1 MKDNGTDPKTL
12 SKRKTIVRAR
22 LDSLGALHQEVFPV
36 VYANGA
42 MVYYKIPGKDELE
55 RTPLRSVLPDLPAAL
70 VMERL
75 RSAKPG
81 AVSLYWNPAPE
92 GRIRALSVA
101 SEATALAKAMDDA
114 TAAELNSRQQE
125 KYWKKRHA
133 DDAATLAMRRED
145 IDRAEGRWNARLAA
159 QADAINAAIAA
170 SGPVEATFVHSGECL
185 VDNDDT
191 LKTFNYEKAHVLSA
205 DADGQKRFG
214 RVCLACAIR
223 FPGWPKSEFI
233 VPDYTLI
240 DLYGKYPEFDRTEN

>member
-92 GRIRALSVA
+92 GRIRALSA
-101 SEATALAKAMDDA
+101 AFEATALAKAMDDA

-159 QADAINAAIAA
+159 QADA
-170 SGPVEATFVHSGECL
+170 
-185 VDNDDT
+185 
-191 LKTFNYEKAHVLSA
+191 
-205 DADGQKRFG
+205 DGQKRFG